1 MPSSSLPR
9 SDIASAL
16 GDMLDLVLD
25 DRRQATI
32 ALGRGDAVAAASA
45 RAAGLLAVYLPGP
58 ARPGALPDAVARWLA
73 GTRAARLVP
82 PEPLVVEGPDGA
94 LCVRLLT
101 RAEPGGHDVLL
112 LEERRRAG
120 GRAALTALGL
130 SARQAEVLEL
140 ATRGRTNAEIAERM
154 GISPRTVQ
162 KHLEH
167 VFDRLGVRT
176 RAGAAAR
183 AVAAMTAGG

>member
-1 MPSSSLPR
+1 MPPSSLSR
-9 SDIASAL
+9 SEIASAL

-32 ALGRGDAVAAASA
+32 ALGRGDAVAATSA
-45 RAAGLLAVYLPGP
+45 RAAGLLAEYLPGP
-58 ARPGALPDAVARWLA
+58 ARPGGLPDAVARWLA
-73 GTRAARLVP
+73 ATRAAAPARR
-82 PEPLVVEGPDGA
+82 EPLTVEGPDGA
-94 LCVRLLT
+94 LYVRLLT
-101 RAEPGGHDVLL
+101 RPAPGGHDVLL
-112 LEERRRAG
+112 LEERRRG
-120 GRAALTALGL
+120 RRAALTALGL

-140 ATRGRTNAEIAERM
+140 AARGRTNAQIAERM

-183 AVAAMTAGG
+183 AAAAMAAEA